1 MFNIISEINPDML
14 AGSLS
19 VVIILTVLTALV
31 ALVAVFLIGKY
42 HAVQNDDTLMV
53 GRLKIGY
60 VIGIVAVVGVA
71 VRLLLTFVINGYAD
85 SYSSAYGVAND
96 VVNINEGFEGFTGDH
111 VNVAP
116 LAGYIYALFGGWGL
130 ALGFGQDDIMMQF
143 FLKLPLILADVATFA
158 ILYRI
163 ANKYANRYVSL
174 ALASQFMLSPMF
186 FVMSSAWGSVYSL
199 LLPAVLLTFYFLLN
213 KNIFGMTV
221 AVCAACLVS
230 PDAIFIAPIVAIYL
244 VYAFVKAIM
253 RMVKVKPSFD
263 AVFRDGTLY
272 NVFYVPLCIVL
283 GIAAIYLISLPAYYP
298 DGVIGFADVYS
309 QLFIR
314 PFTYADGVLE
324 YFAANGLN
332 IFTIF
337 TLNFTTLG
345 TNFPTLFFVGIF
357 LVLIVALVL
366 VIFLMKRNRANI
378 VLLASFVSLTV
389 AVYFIGTGE
398 WATAPALLLMLF
410 CFAVAKDKRILKV
423 FSLQSVFVTLNAL
436 LVMLGGNQIS
446 GTFNEEVFQMSSD
459 TVFNTFSILLSVLSV
474 LTHIYY
480 TVVVM
485 DITLTKRRKEFLTE
499 SMSSFGEVMHGWIR
513 G

>member
-174 ALASQFMLSPMF
+174 ALASLFMLSPMF
-186 FVMSSAWGSVYSL
+186 FVMSSAWGSV
-199 LLPAVLLTFYFLLN
+199 T
-213 KNIFGMTV
+213 
-221 AVCAACLVS
+221 
-230 PDAIFIAPIVAIYL
+230 
-244 VYAFVKAIM
+244 
-253 RMVKVKPSFD
+253 R
-263 AVFRDGTLY
+263 
-272 NVFYVPLCIVL
+272 
-283 GIAAIYLISLPAYYP
+283 
-298 DGVIGFADVYS
+298 
-309 QLFIR
+309 
-314 PFTYADGVLE
+314 
-324 YFAANGLN
+324 
-332 IFTIF
+332 
-337 TLNFTTLG
+337 
-345 TNFPTLFFVGIF
+345 
-357 LVLIVALVL
+357 
-366 VIFLMKRNRANI
+366 
-378 VLLASFVSLTV
+378 
-389 AVYFIGTGE
+389 
-398 WATAPALLLMLF
+398 F
-410 CFAVAKDKRILKV
+410 CCPPCCSR
-423 FSLQSVFVTLNAL
+423 STSCSTR
-436 LVMLGGNQIS
+436 
-446 GTFNEEVFQMSSD
+446 TSSA
-459 TVFNTFSILLSVLSV
+459 
-474 LTHIYY
+474 
-480 TVVVM
+480 
-485 DITLTKRRKEFLTE
+485 
-499 SMSSFGEVMHGWIR
+499 
-513 G
+513 